1 MNSRRNAFLFVNRKV
16 LAKTEKNLMVNLS
29 VAGLLLDDPRRL
41 EVEVRRGEREG
52 RVRGLNEMEIFQI
65 NLSNQICINSI

>member
-1 MNSRRNAFLFVNRKV
+1 MNSWRNAFLFVNRKV